1 VRGGRVSEA
10 DFEGLMA
17 RFDSAMAHLA
27 RGTRSL
33 VFELDPAVVEVVW
46 PHQGTVGWGVGP
58 RKNSEHY
65 AWLAI
70 HAKHV
75 SLGFFA
81 GARLPDP
88 EGLLEGTGAALR
100 HVKLGSLEDLRRPAV
115 RDLLLEARR
124 ERLTAL
130 GRSEAP
136 QA

>member
-1 VRGGRVSEA
+1 VSEA
-10 DFEGLMA
+10 DFEALIA
-17 RFDSAMAHLA
+17 RFDPAMADVA
-27 RGTRSL
+27 RGARAL

-88 EGLLEGTGAALR
+88 AGLLEGTGAALR
-100 HVKLGSLEDLRRPAV
+100 HVKVRSLDDLRRPEV
-115 RDLLLEARR
+115 RDLLVEARR
-124 ERLTAL
+124 ERLAAL
-130 GRSEAP
+130 GRSDASP
-136 QA
+136 A